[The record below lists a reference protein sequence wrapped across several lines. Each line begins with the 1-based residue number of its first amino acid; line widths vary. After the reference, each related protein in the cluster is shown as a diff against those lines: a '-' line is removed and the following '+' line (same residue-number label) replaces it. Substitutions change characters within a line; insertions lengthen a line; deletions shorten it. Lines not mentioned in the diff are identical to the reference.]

1 MNTVD
6 AIVFVRWSVGRWTVW
21 AKKSRVDDRPKHEL
35 NIICNMNTLI
45 IHIPIFSVLCELFH
59 SAKKQFRY
67 FFPCIVRGSSIF
79 I

>member
-59 SAKKQFRY
+59 SAKNNSDN
-67 FFPCIVRGSSIF
+67 FFPCILRGNFIF